1 MENLRITQGT
11 HGVILNFSS
20 NAVVRGCQI
29 YSLHYPT
36 PLISRGIW
44 SSGGF
49 GNLIINNQLCNIMN
63 AYGIVIDDNGHDV
76 VDGNVLSQM
85 YYAIDASS
93 AGDTKIK
100 NNTATAVTVKHLGG
114 TQLPGTNF

>member
-1 MENLRITQGT
+1 
-11 HGVILNFSS
+11 
-20 NAVVRGCQI
+20 
-29 YSLHYPT
+29 
-36 PLISRGIW
+36 
-44 SSGGF
+44 
-49 GNLIINNQLCNIMN
+49 MN

-100 NNTATAVTVKHLGG
+100 NNTATAVTVKYLGG
-114 TQLPGTNF
+114 TQLPGTKDRGKDSGLCRIRHTAPRKSRKKGNNELIKVEILCRNPAGPEARTEKVATVRK